1 QPLRPGRSRYLARA
15 RHGRDRGRAGSRG
28 VRAGGGARGV
38 FQGMLFGT
46 RRLADPARLDG
57 LDPAFFHNVLP
68 QVPRVEPRLH
78 RGEWLLVHWYAHS
91 DGEAVR
97 APTLLIVGDRDIVRV
112 EHAVQMQHL
121 ISDARLAV
129 FPATDHLAAPARP
142 RPGTSRPRPSTWK
155 YAVRHPSSLASP
167 TAESEMTSVLP
178 GSRSTQTSCP
188 GSRP

>member
-1 QPLRPGRSRYLARA
+1 MSLDGAALLSFCPSRPS
-15 RHGRDRGRAGSRG
+15 
-28 VRAGGGARGV
+28 
-38 FQGMLFGT
+38 LFGT
-46 RRLADPARLDG
+46 RRLADPARLGG

-129 FPATDHLAAPARP
+129 FPATDHLAMTGRAA
-142 RPGTSRPRPSTWK
+142 
-155 YAVRHPSSLASP
+155 YVASMLD
-167 TAESEMTSVLP
+167 EFL
-178 GSRSTQTSCP
+178 
-188 GSRP
+188 